1 MFQFPSFA
9 SWPYFTRIK
18 IMDISTHGVAPFGNV
33 RVKACLAARRTLSW
47 PTPSFV
53 ASMSQGIRLVP
64 SVAYRIFL
72 ITGSCEPFTIY
83 ISLFTYRYLHIAM
96 CFTYFYVRFS
106 TLLLFNLFRVLRITW
121 KAPDLTLL
129 RSRLF
134 YHQSIVVNPSRNP
147 HAFTLIDK
155 LFNWLLQWS

>member
-9 SWPYFTRIK
+9 SWLYFTQAR

-33 RVKACLAARRTLSW
+33 RVKARLAARRTLSW
-47 PTPSFV
+47 PTPSFF

-83 ISLFTYRYLHIAM
+83 ISL
-96 CFTYFYVRFS
+96 C
-106 TLLLFNLFRVLRITW
+106 VLRIST
-121 KAPDLTLL
+121 
-129 RSRLF
+129 
-134 YHQSIVVNPSRNP
+134 
-147 HAFTLIDK
+147 
-155 LFNWLLQWS
+155 